1 MSRAAPSRRRTYGTE
16 RMNALTDGL
25 FAIVL
30 TLLVLEIRIPEPTEP
45 DARLVDEL
53 AETLPDVIAWIVS
66 FLVLARIWVVHHT
79 VTANMNRCHLRT
91 LMFNF
96 LLLGLVSLTPF
107 TASLI
112 AAHPPTSSLVRAFEF
127 QLEGATAIF
136 ALQLGLVGLALGF
149 FVAHVAKEPDVQ
161 IDDADDLTW
170 HSRHHLWVLPAV
182 AVVAAGL
189 AELHHPLWAFGLL
202 TGEFAVALLILAR
215 HGRKGHPETG
225 EEVPPA
231 EPADRRNVAG

>member
-1 MSRAAPSRRRTYGTE
+1 
-16 RMNALTDGL
+16 MNALTDGL

-30 TLLVLEIRIPEPTEP
+30 TLLILEIGIPEPLEP

-53 AETLPDVIAWIVS
+53 VENLPDLIAWVVS

-79 VTANMNRCHLRT
+79 VTANMSRCHLRT
-91 LMFNF
+91 LMLNF

-112 AAHPPTSSLVRAFEF
+112 AAHPSTSSLVRAFEF
-127 QLEGATAIF
+127 QLDGATAVF
-136 ALQLGLVGLALGF
+136 ALQLGLVGLALGL

-161 IDDADDLTW
+161 IDDAEDLTW
-170 HSRHHLWVLPAV
+170 HTRHHLWVLPTV

-189 AELHHPLWAFGLL
+189 SELHHPLWAFAIL
-202 TGEFAVALLILAR
+202 TVEFAVALLILAR
-215 HGRKGHPETG
+215 HAQQGHPETG
-225 EEVPPA
+225 EKVPRE